1 MTNKNKNQTI
11 VVGSS
16 RRNSIANLAH
26 LQKLGIV
33 KTNGSIRVP
42 LQVKAENGTLFTPV
56 PNNIA
61 LSVVNPK
68 W

>member
-1 MTNKNKNQTI
+1 MKNKNKNQTI
-11 VVGSS
+11 TLPP
-16 RRNSIANLAH
+16 RI
-26 LQKLGIV
+26 KGIV

-42 LQVKAENGTLFTPV
+42 LQVKAQNGTLFTPV

>member
-1 MTNKNKNQTI
+1 MKNKNKKLTI
-11 VVGSS
+11 AG
-16 RRNSIANLAH
+16 ITFNLAP

-33 KTNGSIRVP
+33 KTKGNIRVP
-42 LQVKAENGTLFTPV
+42 LQVKAQNGTLFTPV

-61 LSVVNPK
+61 INVVNPK